1 MSEHNK
7 TVEPVRFEPASG
19 PAKTQETSQPGPA
32 TPARGGSAGTEK
44 WILPALAGLLLVAL
58 LVFFWLPS
66 LVDPRPVEI
75 DTSADSGS
83 SGSGTVTARP
93 TPGVEES
100 SPYNDAQLARQRKAA
115 QDVLA
120 QLLEV
125 QFTLEEMGVTQWAE
139 EAFTA
144 AQAQA
149 TAADEL
155 YRQQEFEAATETY
168 QAALDAMR
176 AIEASID
183 QVFAENLQAG
193 LGALLSDQAEA
204 AISALELA
212 VLLKPDDPDAQA
224 GLERARKLG
233 PLLEL
238 LVAANAAV
246 DADDLDGARGIL
258 REATELD
265 PEHAGAAAQ
274 LASVERAITRR
285 NFNRAMS
292 AGYRALDDER
302 FDEAE
307 RQFKAARAI
316 LPSASEPAG
325 AIEQTRTA
333 RTQAQIEAWR
343 KRAVAAEER
352 EDWNKAVAAYR
363 EILDIDSTVVFARNG
378 LARGNTRVQI
388 DQRIKQA
395 LAKPERLADER
406 IYANTQALYRQA
418 LTLEQKGPLL
428 KEQLLQLSDLL
439 EKAVIPI
446 PVLLQSDEQTDVT
459 VYKVAHLGTFRRQ
472 QLTLKPGVYTA
483 VGVRKGYRDVRKKFT
498 VDHEQQSMTV
508 EIACTEPI

>member
-7 TVEPVRFEPASG
+7 KVEPVRFEPASG
-19 PAKTQETSQPGPA
+19 PAAQREEAPSRA
-32 TPARGGSAGTEK
+32 ASPARVGSAASEK
-44 WILPALAGLLLVAL
+44 WIVPALVGLLVVAIG
-58 LVFFWLPS
+58 VFFWLPS
-66 LVDPRPVEI
+66 LVDTSPAELEAAAQAQPSRAEAGRPGAAVVE
-75 DTSADSGS
+75 A
-83 SGSGTVTARP
+83 
-93 TPGVEES
+93 
-100 SPYNDAQLARQRKAA
+100 SPYNDAQLARQRKEA
-115 QDVLA
+115 QDVLEK
-120 QLLEV
+120 LLEV
-125 QFTLEEMGVTQWAE
+125 QFKLEEHGVTQWAAE
-139 EAFTA
+139 DFSA

-155 YRQQEFEAATETY
+155 YRQQEFEAAIETY
-168 QAALDAMR
+168 QAALEAMQ
-176 AIEASID
+176 AIEGRID
-183 QVFAENLQAG
+183 QVFADSLQAG
-193 LGALLSDQAEA
+193 QAALLSDQAEP
-204 AISALELA
+204 AIAALELA
-212 VLLKPDDPDAQA
+212 ILLKPDDPEALA
-224 GLERARKLG
+224 ALERARKLE

-238 LVAANAAV
+238 LLAANAAA
-246 DADDLDGARGIL
+246 DDDDLDGARDIL
-258 REATELD
+258 KEATSLD

-292 AGYRALDDER
+292 AGYQALDDER

-307 RQFKAARAI
+307 RQFKAAQAI
-316 LPSASEPAG
+316 MPSASEPSG

-352 EDWNKAVAAYR
+352 EDWSKAVTAYR

-378 LARGNTRVQI
+378 LARSNGRVQL

-395 LAKPERLADER
+395 LAKPERLSDER

-418 LTLEQKGPLL
+418 LTLEQKGPLM
-428 KEQLLQLSDLL
+428 KEQLLQLGDLL
-439 EKAVIPI
+439 EKALIPI
-446 PVLLQSDEQTDVT
+446 PVLLQSDEATDVT

-472 QLTLKPGVYTA
+472 QLSLKPGVYTA

-498 VDHEQQSMTV
+498 VDHEQQSLTV

>member
-19 PAKTQETSQPGPA
+19 PADQTGPA
-32 TPARGGSAGTEK
+32 AAPAARAARRGGSEADK
-44 WILPALAGLLLVAL
+44 WILPALGGLLVVAL

-66 LVDPRPVEI
+66 QVGPDSVDVDIAAGGQSPGAAAAPAP
-75 DTSADSGS
+75 S
-83 SGSGTVTARP
+83 RP
-93 TPGVEES
+93 TIEEA
-100 SPYNDAQLARQRKAA
+100 SPWNDAQLARQRKEA
-115 QDVLA
+115 QAVLE
-120 QLLEV
+120 QLLDV
-125 QFTLEEMGVTQWAE
+125 QFALEEVGVTQWAE
-139 EAFTA
+139 EDFSA
-144 AQAQA
+144 AQTQA

-176 AIEASID
+176 AIESRID
-183 QVFAENLQAG
+183 QVFADSLQAG
-193 LGALLSDQAEA
+193 LGALLSDQAEP
-204 AISALELA
+204 AIAALELA
-212 VLLKPDDPDAQA
+212 LLLKPDDPEALA
-224 GLERARKLG
+224 AMERARKLG

-238 LVAANAAV
+238 LASANAA
-246 DADDLDGARGIL
+246 AEGDDLDGARDIL
-258 REATELD
+258 KDAVALD
-265 PEHAGAAAQ
+265 PKHAGAAAQ

-292 AGYRALDDER
+292 AGYQALDDGS

-307 RQFKAARAI
+307 RQFKAAQAI
-316 LPSASEPAG
+316 MPSASEPAG
-325 AIEQTRTA
+325 ALQQTRNA

-343 KRAVAAEER
+343 QRAVAAEER
-352 EDWNKAVAAYR
+352 EDWSKAVTAYR
-363 EILDIDSTVVFARNG
+363 EILAIDNTVVLARNG
-378 LARGNTRVQI
+378 LARSNTRVQL

-395 LAKPERLADER
+395 LAKPERLSDER
-406 IYANTQALYRQA
+406 VFNNTQALYRQA
-418 LTLEQKGPLL
+418 LTLDQKGPLL

-439 EKAVIPI
+439 EKAQIPI

-472 QLTLKPGVYTA
+472 QLSLKPGIYTV

-498 VDHEQQSMTV
+498 VDHNEQSMTL

>member
-19 PAKTQETSQPGPA
+19 PATTEETPQPGKTSA
-32 TPARGGSAGTEK
+32 ARPGTAGSQK
-44 WILPALAGLLLVAL
+44 WVLPALAGLVLVAV

-66 LVDPRPVEI
+66 LVDTRPVEL
-75 DTSADSGS
+75 DTPAGNGASP
-83 SGSGTVTARP
+83 TVAARP
-93 TPGVEES
+93 KPAVEES

-115 QDVLA
+115 QDVLE

-125 QFTLEEMGVTQWAE
+125 QFALEEVGVTQWAE
-139 EAFTA
+139 EAFVA

-149 TAADEL
+149 TTADEL

-176 AIEASID
+176 AIESSID
-183 QVFAENLQAG
+183 QVFTDSLQAG
-193 LGALLSDQAEA
+193 LGALFSDQAEA

-212 VLLKPDDPDAQA
+212 TLLKPDDSEAQA
-224 GLERARKLG
+224 ALERARKLE

-238 LVAANAAV
+238 LMAANAAS
-246 DADDLDGARGIL
+246 DADDLDGARDIL
-258 REATELD
+258 KEATALD

-292 AGYRALDDER
+292 AGYQALDEER

-307 RQFKAARAI
+307 RQFKAAQAI

-352 EDWNKAVAAYR
+352 EDWPKAVAAYR

-378 LARGNTRVQI
+378 LARSNTRVQI

-395 LAKPERLADER
+395 LSKPERLADER

-418 LTLEQKGPLL
+418 LTLDQKGPLL
-428 KEQLLQLSDLL
+428 KEQLLELGDLL
-439 EKAVIPI
+439 EKAIIPI

-472 QLTLKPGVYTA
+472 QLSLKPGIYTA